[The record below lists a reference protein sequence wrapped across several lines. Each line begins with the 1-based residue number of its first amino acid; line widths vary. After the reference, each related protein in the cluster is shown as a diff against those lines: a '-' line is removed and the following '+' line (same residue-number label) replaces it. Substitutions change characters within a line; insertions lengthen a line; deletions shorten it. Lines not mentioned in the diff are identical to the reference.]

1 MSTVQADIE
10 IAAPIEA
17 VWQVVMDPQRLADW
31 VTIHKSVKNVSDSP
45 LRRGST
51 MEQAMHVRGL
61 TFRVHWTVVSLSA
74 PEQAEWEG
82 TGPAHSRALIRY
94 ELARVDDERTRF
106 QYTNEFKTP
115 GGRLGN
121 IASRMIV
128 GATSER
134 EAHSSLTRLKALL
147 EGSPG
152 RSK

>member
-1 MSTVQADIE
+1 MSTVKADIE
-10 IAAPIEA
+10 IAAPIEK
-17 VWQVVMDPQRLADW
+17 VWETVMNPQRLADW

-61 TFRVHWTVVSLSA
+61 TFHVRWTVVSMRA
-74 PEQAEWEG
+74 PERAEWEG

-134 EAHSSLTRLKALL
+134 EAQNSLMRLKDLL
-147 EGSPG
+147 EGSSHPA
-152 RSK
+152 K

>member
-1 MSTVQADIE
+1 MSNVKADIE
-10 IAAPIEA
+10 IAAPIEK
-17 VWQVVMDPQRLADW
+17 VWETVMDPHRLADW
-31 VTIHKSVKNVSDSP
+31 VTIHKSVKDVSDSP

-61 TFRVHWTVVSLSA
+61 TFRVHWTVVSLTS
-74 PEQAEWEG
+74 PERAEWEG

-94 ELARVDDERTRF
+94 ELARIDEGRTRF

-121 IASRMIV
+121 MASRMIV

-134 EAHSSLTRLKALL
+134 EAQSSLARLKALL
-147 EGSPG
+147 EGSP
-152 RSK
+152 SQAK